1 MNHLTLLK
9 SGIERWNQ
17 RRASQLDESYNLAGQ
32 NLRDG
37 YFFEGDFS
45 GISLRGADLQ
55 RACLI
60 GANFRGADLS
70 EANLSGAYLSDADF
84 TQANLSRANL
94 TGANIERVDLCQAN
108 LFHARVANANI
119 DEDQLSR
126 LDLDAAGVV
135 QNRLAH
141 WSAAA
146 QFVAQSPGEAAAL
159 ASVPAAR
166 FSRQIHPDY
175 RAEAG
180 GSSPQVATIYRDSSL
195 ETQPESQPNNQVLA
209 GESTSKSTPLQK
221 GMLWGSAIAL
231 GLIALTVGLPL
242 ALNSAPEDLPV
253 TNRLIAQPVAN
264 PAVKPGDAQPIVPLT
279 VAQSI
284 EGASQ
289 VWAVAATQIDDAV
302 NIFGGDANGQI
313 TVWDG
318 QGDILQTLDG
328 HTDTVR
334 GLAVSGSGDR
344 LVSSSGDAIK
354 VWRPATGELVY
365 SIPVERAPVWAVA
378 ISPDEQTLI
387 SSDYDGII
395 STWQLGSGE
404 PIYSIDA
411 GSTVWSVAIAPDG
424 QSFVS
429 GSSDQTIRQW
439 DLSSGELLQ
448 TFTGHSDAVRS
459 VAIDPEGKT
468 LASASWDGTAKLWN
482 LATGELQATLD
493 GHNDRVVA
501 LAISPDGKTLVSG
514 SIDNTIK
521 YWDLSNCELIETL
534 SDHTDW
540 ILSLAFTP
548 LDPTLI
554 SGSKDDTVK
563 VWQ

>member
-17 RRASQLDESYNLAGQ
+17 RRASQPSEPYSLAGQ

-37 YFFEGDFS
+37 YFFEGNFS
-45 GISLRGADLQ
+45 DISLSGADLQ

-70 EANLSGAYLSDADF
+70 GANLSGAYLSDADF
-84 TQANLSRANL
+84 TQANLSGANL
-94 TGANIERVDLCQAN
+94 TGANLERVDLCQAN
-108 LFHARVANANI
+108 LFRAQVADANI
-119 DEDQLSR
+119 DEDQLSS
-126 LDLDAAGVV
+126 LDLDAAGIV

-141 WSAAA
+141 GSAAA
-146 QFVAQSPGEAAAL
+146 QFAAQSPGEAAAL
-159 ASVPAAR
+159 VSVPAAR
-166 FSRQIHPDY
+166 FSRQIHPEY
-175 RAEAG
+175 RADSG
-180 GSSPQVATIYRDSSL
+180 SSSPQVATFYRDSSS
-195 ETQPESQPNNQVLA
+195 ETQPEPQADNRGLA
-209 GESTSKSTPLQK
+209 GESLSKSTPLQK
-221 GMLWGSAIAL
+221 GVLWGSAIAL
-231 GLIALTVGLPL
+231 GLLALTAGLPL
-242 ALNSAPEDLPV
+242 ALNSASEDVPLANQP
-253 TNRLIAQPVAN
+253 NAQPVAD
-264 PAVKPGDAQPIVPLT
+264 PTVELVEAQPIAPLM

-284 EGASQ
+284 EGTSQ
-289 VWAVAATQIDDAV
+289 IWAVAAARIDGEV
-302 NIFGGDANGQI
+302 NVFGGDAKGQI
-313 TVWDG
+313 TVWDW
-318 QGDILQTLDG
+318 QGNVLQTLDG

-334 GLAVSGSGDR
+334 ALAVSESGDW
-344 LVSSSGDAIK
+344 LVSSSGDAIN
-354 VWRPATGELVY
+354 VWQPATGELVY
-365 SIPVERAPVWAVA
+365 SIPVEGAPVWAVA
-378 ISPDEQTLI
+378 VSPDEQTLI

-429 GSSDQTIRQW
+429 GSSDQTARLW

-459 VAIDPEGKT
+459 VAINPEGKT
-468 LASASWDGTAKLWN
+468 LASASWDGTVKLWDM
-482 LATGELQATLD
+482 ATGELQATLN
-493 GHNDRVVA
+493 GHDDRVVA

-521 YWDLSNCELIETL
+521 YWDLNSRELVETL

-554 SGSKDDTVK
+554 SSSKDDTVK